1 MTVAP
6 GATGYSKRSR
16 LDKLGVK
23 SAMRVAVLRL
33 QDAAFLQELRTRTD
47 DIAERR
53 PKRATD
59 MIFFFVSR
67 TKDLERLARLRETIK
82 PNGAIWT
89 LWRKGRPEVKQSD
102 VMSAAKENGLVDI
115 KVASFSEELS
125 ALKLVIPVAMR

>member
-1 MTVAP
+1 MTS
-6 GATGYSKRSR
+6 GYSKRSR

-23 SAMRVAVLRL
+23 PAMRVAVLRL
-33 QDAAFLQELRTRTD
+33 QDAEFLRELRTRTA
-47 DIAERR
+47 DIAEQR

-59 MIFFFVSR
+59 MIFFFASR
-67 TKDLERLARLRETIK
+67 TKDLDRLARLRDAIK

-102 VMSAAKENGLVDI
+102 VMSAAKNNGLVDI